1 MIELTTG
8 RSVKWQHNG
17 AWFTGSVLNDEHGP
31 AEHMTHLSDGAYYIV
46 RHSNTSAVFIVK
58 ASELQDNDF
67 RKEEK
72 RMEVQNG

>member
-17 AWFTGSVLNDEHGP
+17 AWFTGSVLCMDDISVSLGGD
-31 AEHMTHLSDGAYYIV
+31 LVLV
-46 RHSNTSAVFIVK
+46 RHSNTNTDYVVRESR
-58 ASELQDNDF
+58 LHPNDF

-72 RMEVQNG
+72 RMEAAQ